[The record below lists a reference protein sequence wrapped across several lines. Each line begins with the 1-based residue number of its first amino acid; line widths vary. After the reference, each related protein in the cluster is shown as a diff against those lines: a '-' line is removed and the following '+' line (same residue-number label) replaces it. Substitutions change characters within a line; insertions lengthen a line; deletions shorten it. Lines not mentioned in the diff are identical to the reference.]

1 MPAAVH
7 SATMVPLKPVQTQTQ
22 TQTPTQNRPPS
33 PPPDDALPRSSS
45 TPFQPTHR
53 RRGGGPHSSDGA
65 ARAPLLGMQVIQ
77 PAVARRQGG
86 GKPLFDWISR
96 KLGSR
101 RASDA
106 QDREA
111 PPARRNQPV
120 HSSTFSHGARNEP
133 TSARFWRDRGEQPL
147 PDNAL
152 EPFPTRVSVDAP
164 SLADS
169 QSMMSFGYRNPPSE
183 RRREANNPYPSLPIP
198 LVRRSY
204 PASTIDGD
212 SRAPSMSLLSRSRTS
227 SLRSLSSYARR
238 HPISIADDDSNASL
252 YPRNADEDASLRP
265 LPPSPTSM
273 SIISRAG
280 SAPLVRSDSVP
291 HKTAPA
297 PVMRRDTRS
306 SSVDGPRSFMSDDAA
321 NLRGSREGSLASTK
335 PTTIISFESGAPA
348 HIAVAPSVSSSSPVV
363 RPLSTST
370 GASGGGLA
378 QSLPSPV
385 SPTFL
390 PATVQSEDFH
400 VPKHTRYHPR
410 NNPHPASAPGPNAST
425 QTLASS
431 TFGLDTTRSIPRP
444 SSVRIRD
451 SPSAYH
457 ASHAHGRVFAERPG
471 SIQGD
476 AVSTHAIAASVRTRG
491 NMRADDDASMR
502 AVRRRGSW
510 ESGESRW
517 SWKPGAGAG
526 AGVDNFAL
534 LRSRGG
540 NGTDDLDDMVSTNR
554 SSVHTRDSYRTAIT
568 TWDDVEDE
576 SSNPM
581 TPESAT
587 GLTAEPA
594 FPPPPKAPMSV
605 LV

>member
-1 MPAAVH
+1 
-7 SATMVPLKPVQTQTQ
+7 MVPLKAVQTQH
-22 TQTPTQNRPPS
+22 RSPPS
-33 PPPDDALPRSSS
+33 PPPEGRLPRSTS
-45 TPFQPTHR
+45 TTFQPTHK

-77 PAVARRQGG
+77 PAVGRRQGG
-86 GKPLFDWISR
+86 GKPLLEWISR

-106 QDREA
+106 QEREA
-111 PPARRNQPV
+111 PFARRNQPV
-120 HSSTFSHGARNEP
+120 HSHTFSHTARNES
-133 TSARFWRDRGEQPL
+133 TSTRFWRDRNEPPA
-147 PDNAL
+147 PDSAL
-152 EPFPTRVSVDAP
+152 EPFAARVSVDAP

-204 PASTIDGD
+204 PASTTDGD
-212 SRAPSMSLLSRSRTS
+212 SRAPSMSILSRSRTS

-238 HPISIADDDSNASL
+238 PPLSIADDDSTASL

-280 SAPLVRSDSVP
+280 SVPLVRSDSVP
-291 HKTAPA
+291 HRPTPA
-297 PVMRRDTRS
+297 PVVRRDTRS
-306 SSVDGPRSFMSDDAA
+306 SSVDASHSYMSDDTY
-321 NLRGSREGSLASTK
+321 NLRNSREGSLASTK
-335 PTTIISFESGAPA
+335 PTTIISLESTTPA
-348 HIAVAPSVSSSSPVV
+348 HIAVAPSYSSSSPVV

-370 GASGGGLA
+370 GASGGAFG

-385 SPTFL
+385 SPTFS
-390 PATVQSEDFH
+390 PAAGPTEDFQ
-400 VPKHTRYHPR
+400 VPKHTRHHPR
-410 NNPHPASAPGPNAST
+410 NNPHPSSAPGPNAST

-431 TFGLDTTRSIPRP
+431 TFGLETTRSIPRP

-457 ASHAHGRVFAERPG
+457 GHGRVFAERPG
-471 SIQGD
+471 SMQGD
-476 AVSTHAIAASVRTRG
+476 AVSTHAIAASVRTRAN

-502 AVRRRGSW
+502 AIRRRGSW

-517 SWKPGAGAG
+517 SWKPN
-526 AGVDNFAL
+526 AGVDTFSL
-534 LRSRGG
+534 LRRG
-540 NGTDDLDDMVSTNR
+540 NEDLDDMVSTNR

-568 TWDDVEDE
+568 TWDDVEDDTSKPLTPD
-576 SSNPM
+576 SS
-581 TPESAT
+581 T
-587 GLTAEPA
+587 GPLTAQAAEPA
-594 FPPPPKAPMSV
+594 FAPPMAPMGV

>member
-7 SATMVPLKPVQTQTQ
+7 SATMVPLKPV
-22 TQTPTQNRPPS
+22 PTQNRPPS
-33 PPPDDALPRSSS
+33 PPPDDTLPRSSS

-86 GKPLFDWISR
+86 GKPLLEWISR

-111 PPARRNQPV
+111 PLARRNQPV
-120 HSSTFSHGARNEP
+120 QSSTFSHSARNDS
-133 TSARFWRDRGEQPL
+133 TATRFWRSEQPAQ
-147 PDNAL
+147 DTAL
-152 EPFPTRVSVDAP
+152 EPYPTRVSVDTP

-204 PASTIDGD
+204 PASTCDGD
-212 SRAPSMSLLSRSRTS
+212 SRAPSMSMLSRSRTS

-238 HPISIADDDSNASL
+238 HPVSIADDDSNASL

-291 HKTAPA
+291 HKTTPA

-390 PATVQSEDFH
+390 PANAPPEDFQ

-457 ASHAHGRVFAERPG
+457 AHGRVFAERPG
-471 SIQGD
+471 SMQGD

-491 NMRADDDASMR
+491 NTRADDDASMR

-517 SWKPGAGAG
+517 SWKPGAPGTT
-526 AGVDNFAL
+526 GVDNFSL
-534 LRSRGG
+534 LRRG
-540 NGTDDLDDMVSTNR
+540 NEDLDDVMSTNR

-576 SSNPM
+576 PSPL
-581 TPESAT
+581 TPD
-587 GLTAEPA
+587 TAGIAQAEAPFADA
-594 FPPPPKAPMSV
+594 FAPPKAPMSV